1 MHESWSLFSGIKPT
15 ATIYTSFS
23 EHTPVLPTTK
33 PSAWN
38 HFWPWY
44 VRIIQI
50 GQLQPTR
57 LSQKPRFLHRSH
69 PYPSSS
75 IITTTTMVV
84 GIASVMRYNLI
95 ILAVDRCFSIHS
107 IQLQPSSGH
116 LPGRSGVK
124 KCGALQTTNQST
136 TFLDQIDLDG
146 KHLLQLSITKTAS
159 TCFHHQRS
167 VHRLFQAPELVSTR
181 HHRWIR
187 SG

>member
-1 MHESWSLFSGIKPT
+1 MNLGPFFLVSNQPRPSTHLFRNIPQFSPPQNPPPGIIFGLGMSGSFRLASYNQQDFHRNRGFCTVLIHIHRHPSSPPPWSL
-15 ATIYTSFS
+15 A
-23 EHTPVLPTTK
+23 
-33 PSAWN
+33 
-38 HFWPWY
+38 
-44 VRIIQI
+44 
-50 GQLQPTR
+50 
-57 LSQKPRFLHRSH
+57 
-69 PYPSSS
+69 SSS
-75 IITTTTMVV
+75 
-84 GIASVMRYNLI
+84 SVMRYNLI